1 MDKSSEIIYLLLLIE
16 DLLFL
21 LFYLK
26 MKGFVMADVSKDAVI
41 NALRKVDD
49 PDLKRDLVSLNMI
62 KDVVIEKNNVSVT
75 VELTTPAC
83 PLKNKIEQD
92 CINAVKSEV
101 KGVENV
107 KINMTAKVTSH
118 NDSKKKKYPPAPSP
132 LIIPFTS
139 TKVAPILSTCSF
151 AAERTSLANTLPGS

>member
-1 MDKSSEIIYLLLLIE
+1 
-16 DLLFL
+16 
-21 LFYLK
+21 
-26 MKGFVMADVSKDAVI
+26 MADVSKDAVI

-118 NDSKKKKYPPAPSP
+118 NDSKKNS
-132 LIIPFTS
+132 I
-139 TKVAPILSTCSF
+139 
-151 AAERTSLANTLPGS
+151 LPGVKNTIAVSKAEHPPQ